1 MTSVEIKYASVEEL
15 YLDPENPRLGRN
27 FISEVQSQSAILDV
41 MSDWTLDEL
50 ATSFIESGFWAQ
62 EALIATKE
70 QLYGKERLVVIEGNR
85 RLAALKKL
93 KDALEGNTK
102 ERKWKELAASAKSNI
117 DSSFFDKIPYI
128 EVEDRKKVSAFLGF
142 RHVTGIKEWAPA
154 EKAQF
159 IAYLIDEE
167 GLSYEQVM
175 RKIGSKT
182 TTVRSHYIAY
192 KLLLQMEDTDDV
204 AIEKIEDKFSVL
216 YLSLR
221 TAGVQDYLGIDL
233 KANPENA
240 ATPVPKSNE
249 ERLTRYAK
257 WMFGDSKNPP
267 IFSDSRNIDKF
278 GKILQSKEALEYLEF
293 DDSPN
298 FEIALKKSGNDSDE
312 TLSLLIQAGNN
323 LEVAFSALHMHTDN
337 AEIVQASQRL
347 ALHLL
352 HLTNIFPKLKEEI
365 KSKIMS

>member
-27 FISEVQSQSAILDV
+27 FISEVQSQAAILEE

-70 QLYGKERLVVIEGNR
+70 SLYGDDKLVVVEGNR

-93 KDALEGNTK
+93 KDALEGGTK
-102 ERKWKELAASAKSNI
+102 ERKWRDLAISAKDKI
-117 DSSFFDKIPYI
+117 GPEFFDNIPYI
-128 EVEDRKKVSAFLGF
+128 EVDDRKKVSAFLGF

-192 KLLLQMEDTDDV
+192 KLLLQMEETENV

-233 KANPENA
+233 KAAPENA
-240 ATPVPKSNE
+240 ATPVPKDNE
-249 ERLTRYAK
+249 EKLVRYAK
-257 WMFGDSKNPP
+257 WMFGDSKTPP
-267 IFSDSRNIDKF
+267 LFSDSRNIDKF
-278 GKILQSKEALEYLEF
+278 GKILQSKEAVDYLELN
-293 DDSPN
+293 DSPN
-298 FEIALKKSGNDSDE
+298 FDIALKKSGNDSDE

-337 AEIVQASQRL
+337 EEIAQVAQRL
-347 ALHLL
+347 VRHLL
-352 HLTNIFPKLKEEI
+352 HLTTIFPKLKEEI
-365 KSKIMS
+365 RSKINS